1 MIVIAIAGSAV
12 LGHQLGSASI
22 KATSAYPIASK
33 TLAVLNPYQDSGT
46 WYRGNLHVASARG
59 LGRDLPSDIGR
70 WYASNGY
77 AFLGISDVNTSTWT
91 SEYSSR
97 SFPGISMLDASYT
110 FGDVLAI
117 NIDHWLPASNLQGA
131 VDWITRDGG
140 LAVLAAPLSIAKPID
155 QRSLLSMK
163 NLFGIEVYNARL
175 ASSGQ
180 ADATALWDR
189 MLSSG
194 QRVYALAGDDIQ
206 SLDDPAAGKAW
217 IEVQAAALDPDY
229 LLNSLKRG
237 AFYAS
242 TGAEFTSLSVSGRTI
257 SAEST
262 PGSILRFV
270 GRGGRLLKLTS
281 TPAGSYQ
288 VAGDEGYVR
297 IESIR
302 DDGARAWSQPF
313 YLDWR

>member
-1 MIVIAIAGSAV
+1 MID
-12 LGHQLGSASI
+12 
-22 KATSAYPIASK
+22 
-33 TLAVLNPYQDSGT
+33 NPYADSGS

-59 LGRDLPSDIGR
+59 LGRDLPSAIGA
-70 WYASNGY
+70 WYAAHGFS
-77 AFLGISDVNTSTWT
+77 FLGISDVNTSTWT

-97 SFPGISMLDASYT
+97 SFPAIPMLDASYT
-110 FGDVLAI
+110 FGDLLAI
-117 NIDHWLPASNLQGA
+117 NIDHWLPASNLQQA
-131 VDWITRDGG
+131 VDWIARDGG
-140 LAVLAAPLSIAKPID
+140 LAVLAAPQSIAKPID
-155 QRSLLSMK
+155 ERTVLSTK

-175 ASSGQ
+175 APSGQ
-180 ADATALWDR
+180 ADATALWDH

-217 IEVQAAALDPDY
+217 IDVQAAALDPEY
-229 LLNSLKRG
+229 LLNSLRRG

-242 TGAEFTSLSVSGRTI
+242 TGAEFVSLSLSGRTI
-257 SAEST
+257 SAQAT
-262 PGSILRFV
+262 PGSVLRFI
-270 GRGGRLLKLTS
+270 GRDGRLLKLTS
-281 TPAGSYQ
+281 APAGSYQ

-297 IESIR
+297 IEAIR